1 MIKDSISGVT
11 IPKEQ
16 LNRNKAKKVCVF
28 TIHSTKDLRI
38 LNRQC
43 RSLQRNGWNVTLI
56 AIANKRLGQTAIV
69 GEYNDDGIKVIGI
82 EKWTSLW
89 GRIKTLFHITKLAS
103 KENADIYHF
112 HDPDLLVPALLL
124 KYKKRKPFIY
134 DIHEYFN
141 ILVSYK
147 FSGIWPLRQ
156 IISGMVWC
164 AETSLGSLFRNI
176 SAVYNEHRRKFEI
189 LGCRTVH
196 TPNYASITD
205 FVPNPV
211 SDQEW
216 HDRLN
221 KVIFIGS
228 LSPGRGSLLIP
239 EIARLVKKIRPEV
252 KFLVTRRFFN
262 EAQEKAMMDKLN
274 QPEYKDVITFIPN
287 VSGTELPKVVRSSGI
302 ALSVD
307 QPTRVGLTS
316 QPTKTYE
323 YMSQGLAIVASEL
336 PHTVEYIKNVGC
348 GVLVKPDD
356 PKGYAD
362 AIVDLLNNPEKIKR
376 MGTIGQNA
384 FKEKF
389 NWSIVEN
396 RLVDFYES
404 LLKK

>member
-1 MIKDSISGVT
+1 M
-11 IPKEQ
+11 
-16 LNRNKAKKVCVF
+16 LNQNNGNKVCVF

-43 RSLQRNGWNVTLI
+43 RSLQRNGWNITLI
-56 AIANKRLGQTAIV
+56 AIANKRLTKDAIV
-69 GEYNDDGIKVIGI
+69 GEYNDDGIKIIGV

-89 GRIKTLFHITKLAS
+89 SRSKTLFKITKLAS

-124 KYKKRKPFIY
+124 KLKMRKPFIY

-141 ILVSYK
+141 ILLPYK
-147 FSGIWPLRQ
+147 FPDIWPLRQ
-156 IISGMVWC
+156 IIGGMVWC
-164 AETSLGSLFRNI
+164 TETLLGASFRNI
-176 SAVYNEHRRKFEI
+176 SAVYNEHRRKFEV

-196 TPNYASITD
+196 TPNYASIAD

-211 SDQEW
+211 SEQE
-216 HDRLN
+216 LN
-221 KVIFIGS
+221 NRRNKIIFTGS
-228 LSPGRGSLLIP
+228 LSPERGSLLIP
-239 EIARLVKKIRPEV
+239 EIARLVKRIRPDAE
-252 KFLVTRRFFN
+252 FLVTRRFHN
-262 EAQEKAMMDKLN
+262 ESQEKAMMDKIN

-287 VSGTELPKVVRSSGI
+287 VSGTELPGVVRGAGI

-307 QPTRVGLTS
+307 QPTLIGLTS

-336 PHTVEYIKNVGC
+336 PSTIDCVGNVGC
-348 GVLVKPDD
+348 GVLVKPED

-362 AIVDLLNNPEKIKR
+362 AIIDLLNNPEKTKR
-376 MGTIGQNA
+376 LGDIGQQA
-384 FKEKF
+384 FIERF
-389 NWSIVEN
+389 NWSIVEK

-404 LLKK
+404 ILKNDKKNT